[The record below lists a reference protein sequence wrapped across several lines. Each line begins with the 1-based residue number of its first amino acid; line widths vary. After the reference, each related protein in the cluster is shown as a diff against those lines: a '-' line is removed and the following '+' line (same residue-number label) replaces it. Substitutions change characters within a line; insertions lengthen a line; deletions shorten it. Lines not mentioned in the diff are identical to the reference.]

1 MRSSDDG
8 QLTCSLKSFRRNFKM
23 IIAEKPKTVSKT
35 VEAHL
40 PSYCAVRALERR
52 AAPELERRVKE
63 NERKARLS
71 SIQMLHPHKI
81 K

>member
-1 MRSSDDG
+1 
-8 QLTCSLKSFRRNFKM
+8 M

-40 PSYCAVRALERR
+40 PGYGTVIALERR
-52 AAPELERRVKE
+52 SAPELTRQVKE

-71 SIQMLHPHKI
+71 TIQMRHLYLSK
-81 K
+81 

>member
-1 MRSSDDG
+1 VKKVSS
-8 QLTCSLKSFRRNFKM
+8 LVHLNNFRRNFKM
-23 IIAEKPKTVSKT
+23 IIAEKTKTVSKT

-52 AAPELERRVKE
+52 AALELERRVKE

-71 SIQMLHPHKI
+71 SIPMLHPHKI

>member
-1 MRSSDDG
+1 
-8 QLTCSLKSFRRNFKM
+8 M

-35 VEAHL
+35 VEAYL
-40 PSYCAVRALERR
+40 PSYGAVMALERR
-52 AAPELERRVKE
+52 SAPELERRVRK

>member
-1 MRSSDDG
+1 MRVSS
-8 QLTCSLKSFRRNFKM
+8 LVHLNNFRRNFKM

-40 PSYCAVRALERR
+40 PSYGAVMALERR

-63 NERKARLS
+63 NERKARSS
-71 SIQMLHPHKI
+71 SIQMLYPHKI